1 MKLSPLAKSSRLL
14 AAVALSGVVTLAS
27 LPTSAQTVPDC
38 STLNLPNPIY
48 GDGGSAAQQYIGKL
62 ATVLANLPTPITVL
76 FKASG
81 GCAAVYG
88 LETPTTLSGSIFYW
102 DATGA
107 QKTCNLPA
115 VGGPTQTW
123 GNMVNSHLVCANSP
137 ATLPS
142 NIRVEEGPVTAVNFI
157 TSTASTETSI
167 SSEAAYFVFGFG
179 NNSNVPP
186 WTSETFLFHRNQN
199 SAVGLYAGLAAGVQ
213 PNSQKGV
220 VVSNQSGAITGV
232 AGATPPSAGLS
243 YVSSDAADAA
253 RGTVKTLA
261 YQHKGQICGYLP
273 DSTSTSFDKKNLRDG
288 HYWIWGANHFYG
300 FQDATTHAWT
310 DPNVGKLIGLMTG
323 EFPAPTGVDVNKLA
337 IDTYNV
343 PRCAMNV
350 WRDGDLGELYSF
362 APPTPCGCYYEKTV
376 PGGST
381 SCKACT
387 ADADC
392 ASMSANSKCRLNLCE
407 AY

>member
-1 MKLSPLAKSSRLL
+1 MKVSPLSKGLRLVV
-14 AAVALSGVVTLAS
+14 AVALSAVVTLAS
-27 LPTSAQTVPDC
+27 SPTSAQTVPDC

-107 QKTCNLPA
+107 QKSCNLPA
-115 VGGPTQTW
+115 VGGPAQTW

-137 ATLPS
+137 ATLPA

-199 SAVGLYAGLAAGVQ
+199 SAVGLYAGLADRGAAELAEGRRGQQ
-213 PNSQKGV
+213 PERRHHRRGR
-220 VVSNQSGAITGV
+220 G
-232 AGATPPSAGLS
+232 
-243 YVSSDAADAA
+243 DAAVRGPLLRQQRRRRRRARHREDARVPAQGPDLRLSA
-253 RGTVKTLA
+253 R
-261 YQHKGQICGYLP
+261 
-273 DSTSTSFDKKNLRDG
+273 FDEHELR
-288 HYWIWGANHFYG
+288 
-300 FQDATTHAWT
+300 Q
-310 DPNVGKLIGLMTG
+310 
-323 EFPAPTGVDVNKLA
+323 EEPARRPLL
-337 IDTYNV
+337 
-343 PRCAMNV
+343 
-350 WRDGDLGELYSF
+350 DLGRKPLLRRF
-362 APPTPCGCYYEKTV
+362 RTRRRKPGPIPT
-376 PGGST
+376 S
-381 SCKACT
+381 
-387 ADADC
+387 
-392 ASMSANSKCRLNLCE
+392 AS
-407 AY
+407 

>member
-1 MKLSPLAKSSRLL
+1 MKLSPLSKGLRLVV
-14 AAVALSGVVTLAS
+14 AVALSGVVTLAS
-27 LPTSAQTVPDC
+27 SPTSAQTVPDC

-186 WTSETFLFHRNQN
+186 GPARRSSSIATRTPRSACTPASPPGCSRTRRRASWSATRAAPSPAWPERRRRPRASPTS
-199 SAVGLYAGLAAGVQ
+199 A
-213 PNSQKGV
+213 
-220 VVSNQSGAITGV
+220 
-232 AGATPPSAGLS
+232 ATPPTPR
-243 YVSSDAADAA
+243 AA
-253 RGTVKTLA
+253 
-261 YQHKGQICGYLP
+261 P
-273 DSTSTSFDKKNLRDG
+273 
-288 HYWIWGANHFYG
+288 
-300 FQDATTHAWT
+300 
-310 DPNVGKLIGLMTG
+310 
-323 EFPAPTGVDVNKLA
+323 
-337 IDTYNV
+337 
-343 PRCAMNV
+343 
-350 WRDGDLGELYSF
+350 
-362 APPTPCGCYYEKTV
+362 
-376 PGGST
+376 
-381 SCKACT
+381 
-387 ADADC
+387 
-392 ASMSANSKCRLNLCE
+392 
-407 AY
+407 